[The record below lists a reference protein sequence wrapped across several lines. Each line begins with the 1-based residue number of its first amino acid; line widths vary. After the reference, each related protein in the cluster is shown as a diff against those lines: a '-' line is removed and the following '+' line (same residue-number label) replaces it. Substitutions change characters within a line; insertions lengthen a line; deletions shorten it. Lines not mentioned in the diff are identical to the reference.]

1 MGNGRAAELN
11 SALSERLAAVP
22 DSPGVYLF
30 RDASARFLYVGKA
43 ASLRPRVRSYFG
55 KAANLPAKIQRMMQR
70 AVDFEFFVTHSES
83 EALILENTLIKRHR
97 PPYNTRLRD
106 DKTYPYIKIDLA
118 EEFPLVSFTRLVR
131 NDGAR
136 YFGPFA
142 SAKSVR
148 RTLDL
153 LKKLFPYRSCTKVIT
168 GTDPRPCLEYYIN
181 RCVAPCVGYA
191 DREDYRSVIDQVL
204 LFLEGRTA
212 KVMRRLKT
220 RMDEAA
226 QRLDYE
232 RAAVL
237 RDQIRAVQR
246 VSEEQKVV
254 STRREDMDVIALLQE
269 RDEAWVETF
278 FIRQGKLVGRDQFT
292 MVGTQE
298 EPPGRVLAH
307 FVSQFYD
314 RASYVPPLVLLQ
326 QPPEEADLI
335 QAVLEEKRG
344 GRVRLHV
351 PLRGEKRRL
360 MTMVA
365 ENAAQTFRITRAH
378 RLAGQDALAAAL
390 SDLQDAL
397 NLPRLPQRIECYDIS
412 NIRGTDAVGSMVVFQ
427 DGRPKK
433 AHYRRFKIRS
443 VGEIDDYAMMREV
456 LTRRFGRLAAKS
468 DPNAS
473 DEKAWGIVP
482 DLVLIDGGR
491 GHLSTAH
498 QALLDLGVSTDVV
511 PLASIAKQREEL
523 FALQSAEPILLPR
536 DAQALFLVQQIRDE
550 AHRFAISY
558 HQKLR
563 SRRATRSA
571 LDQVSGIGPKRRRM
585 LIRHFGSLQ
594 GVRRASLEELASL
607 PGMTRELAQRI
618 KELT

>member
-1 MGNGRAAELN
+1 
-11 SALSERLAAVP
+11 
-22 DSPGVYLF
+22 
-30 RDASARFLYVGKA
+30 
-43 ASLRPRVRSYFG
+43 
-55 KAANLPAKIQRMMQR
+55 
-70 AVDFEFFVTHSES
+70 
-83 EALILENTLIKRHR
+83 
-97 PPYNTRLRD
+97 
-106 DKTYPYIKIDLA
+106 
-118 EEFPLVSFTRLVR
+118 
-131 NDGAR
+131 
-136 YFGPFA
+136 
-142 SAKSVR
+142 
-148 RTLDL
+148 
-153 LKKLFPYRSCTKVIT
+153 
-168 GTDPRPCLEYYIN
+168 
-181 RCVAPCVGYA
+181 
-191 DREDYRSVIDQVL
+191 
-204 LFLEGRTA
+204 
-212 KVMRRLKT
+212 
-220 RMDEAA
+220 
-226 QRLDYE
+226 
-232 RAAVL
+232 
-237 RDQIRAVQR
+237 
-246 VSEEQKVV
+246 
-254 STRREDMDVIALLQE
+254 
-269 RDEAWVETF
+269 
-278 FIRQGKLVGRDQFT
+278 
-292 MVGTQE
+292 
-298 EPPGRVLAH
+298 
-307 FVSQFYD
+307 
-314 RASYVPPLVLLQ
+314 LQ

-351 PLRGEKRRL
+351 PVRGEKRRL

-365 ENAAQTFRITRAH
+365 ENAAQTFRLTRAQ

-390 SDLQDAL
+390 GDLQDAL

-456 LTRRFGRLAAKS
+456 LTRRFGRMAAQS
-468 DPNAS
+468 GAEAS
-473 DEKAWGIVP
+473 GEPAWGIVP

-511 PLASIAKQREEL
+511 PLASLAKEREEL

-594 GVRRASLEELASL
+594 GVRRASLDELAAL